1 VIIGI
6 SALDCP
12 KNLRLWSLRLGDD
25 SMVGFILLGFVFL
38 VGFWLGGL
46 FGPFDADD
54 ELARLDDELR
64 KIDFE
69 LGEGVS
75 DG

>member
-1 VIIGI
+1 MHLCQL
-6 SALDCP
+6 S

-38 VGFWLGGL
+38 VGFGFGLGGL
-46 FGPFDADD
+46 FGPFDADN